1 MGYIDKMKESKKKSG
16 IPGLV
21 VEMMDA
27 ALKFHILHLTVTGPG
42 SFAAHK
48 ALNEL
53 YDALPDLADTIAES
67 YQGAI
72 GEIPNYPADMPA
84 NVCAPVMTSVKAAL
98 AYIDELHDKVSD
110 IQDTNTF
117 SEIDNELDNV
127 KTTLNSA
134 KYKLKFLS

>member
-1 MGYIDKMKESKKKSG
+1 
-16 IPGLV
+16 
-21 VEMMDA
+21 
-27 ALKFHILHLTVTGPG
+27 
-42 SFAAHK
+42 
-48 ALNEL
+48 
-53 YDALPDLADTIAES
+53 
-67 YQGAI
+67 
-72 GEIPNYPADMPA
+72 
-84 NVCAPVMTSVKAAL
+84 MTSVKAAL